1 MYFPLFM
8 NISLE
13 QVFNVV
19 HCSFQLD
26 SLGNLGDPIELLSYL
41 GPSEPGDNNA
51 SNNNTSGNQ
60 SNNNSS
66 TNNNE
71 DILSF
76 FESWNVKRESV
87 VTYRC

>member
-1 MYFPLFM
+1 MFV
-8 NISLE
+8 I
-13 QVFNVV
+13 
-19 HCSFQLD
+19 HFQLD
-26 SLGNLGDPIELLSYL
+26 SLTASLGDPIELLSYL
-41 GPSEPGDNNA
+41 GPSEPGDNNV

-76 FESWNVKRESV
+76 FES
-87 VTYRC
+87 